1 MEQLLKIRCIL
12 FPQIREVLFID
23 SNHEECANNDVV
35 RLAAPVQGPVW
46 LEAHALALLVA
57 DQAHRAV
64 LVRVKHLN
72 VATHSVLQ
80 GFKFVANVNAFR
92 GLSRLNF

>member
-46 LEAHALALLVA
+46 LEAHALALFVA